1 MLAALSRDEFDRIK
15 PYCELVSLSAGHVLY
30 QPGDERTHTYFPTTA
45 IISQLSIVKNRS
57 TTQVGVVGNKGL
69 VGCSIIWGGRSAAWQ
84 AIVHSK
90 GDAIR
95 IKAGDAQAA
104 FKRSGVFQ
112 DVLLGYMQAILTQ
125 VSQIAICNRL
135 HKIDQQLCCW
145 LLINHDQMPGK
156 ELFVTQV
163 LIANMIGVRRES
175 ITQAAGH
182 LQQQGFIKFAR
193 GTITILDRKGIESA
207 CCECY
212 QVIATEYD
220 RLLGKY
226 IKRITP
232 QTQAIKARF

>member
-1 MLAALSRDEFDRIK
+1 M
-15 PYCELVSLSAGHVLY
+15 
-30 QPGDERTHTYFPTTA
+30 
-45 IISQLSIVKNRS
+45 KNGS
-57 TTQVGVVGNKGL
+57 GTQVAVVGNKGL

-84 AIVHSK
+84 TIVHSK
-90 GDAIR
+90 GDAVR

-135 HKIDQQLCCW
+135 HKIDQQLCSW

-156 ELFVTQV
+156 ELFVTHA

-175 ITQAAGH
+175 ITLAAGH
-182 LQQQGFIKFAR
+182 LQQQGFIKYTR

-226 IKRITP
+226 IKRIIP